1 MCLRINNNITDQE
14 IKRNLHFLLTI
25 KHCCWNDSNLSNVWL
40 SFLLLP
46 NRWRGTIPHIAIE
59 ICFILFSNEYWTAPP
74 PIISPTLTALLL
86 WHMSWTL
93 CQRSVSWHSP
103 PVKTCII
110 IGNVRFY
117 RVKCNVY
124 NPVSC
129 KIWVISYKPIFKFDH
144 NVTYL
149 RLGCCAPGHAS
160 GWHKECTQVVHHEG
174 CLSMG
179 CKLGH
184 IFPH

>member
-25 KHCCWNDSNLSNVWL
+25 KHCCSNDSNLSI
-40 SFLLLP
+40 SFTP
-46 NRWRGTIPHIAIE
+46 KQMKRHHSSYCYRD
-59 ICFILFSNEYWTAPP
+59 LFYSVFKWVLNTAPP

-93 CQRSVSWHSP
+93 CQRSVSRHSP
-103 PVKTCII
+103 PVKTYII
-110 IGNVRFY
+110 IGNVRLY

-129 KIWVISYKPIFKFDH
+129 KIWVISYKPMFKFDH

-160 GWHKECTQVVHHEG
+160 WWHRECTQVVDHEG